1 MNVNVTN
8 TKGSNTQAPKL
19 GMFSRP
25 ETKFQSTRLN
35 TQSRRGNQAIK
46 MSADSFEKPSSKPD
60 RLSDAS
66 LVSMMGMS
74 AVAGSIMTASMA

>member
-1 MNVNVTN
+1 MNVNVPN
-8 TKGSNTQAPKL
+8 TKGSNTLAPKL

-46 MSADSFEKPSSKPD
+46 MSADAFDKPSSRPE

-66 LVSMMGMS
+66 LVSMMSMS
-74 AVAGSIMTASMA
+74 AVGGSIMIASMA